1 MTGAVPV
8 PARGQPMKAS
18 WAAAVAER
26 VNSLCAM
33 APAGMLAR
41 DGVGGMGAQPL
52 PSNLRG
58 RRGARLWSFHAFEDA
73 GGNRTGGWYNCRLQV
88 GYDEFPDDDDISGRD
103 QCDDGTY
110 YVEVDLENSPATA
123 EIKLAPDGNVPPH
136 DIANSKIRIKIG
148 VVSDGALVDGPI
160 DIAPVVYKY
169 V

>member
-8 PARGQPMKAS
+8 PAKGQPMKAS

-110 YVEVDLENSPATA
+110 YVEVDLSNSPATA
-123 EIKLAPDGNVPPH
+123 EIKKASNDAVPPH